1 MLDKWTCLRFVSTVN
16 DWHLKDSASC
26 AVDGGGPEIESPST
40 LAGMWLPGK
49 ALESVEYAVLRLEKS
64 R

>member
-1 MLDKWTCLRFVSTVN
+1 MLDRWTCLRVVSTVN

-26 AVDGGGPEIESPST
+26 AVDDGGPEIESPSA

-49 ALESVEYAVLRLEKS
+49 ALESIEYVVLRLEKS